1 MILLQDKSI
10 GARMTTE
17 MESAM
22 KKQNISSSSSSSTQ
36 PAAFKPHHTVE
47 ITKPAANPF
56 NKVLNKASNGTPAK
70 VRPTGAT
77 PLGLSSRPAGS
88 NSAKSS
94 NIIKSRTV
102 TSFVPAGASSCGG
115 KVTSFVNN
123 ENAPGSGNVTSFL
136 KSGKES
142 GNNSAS
148 MHKHRSVSI
157 SNGKKHTPCYIT
169 ISHCMYN
176 NNYY

>member
-22 KKQNISSSSSSSTQ
+22 KKQNNSSSSSSSTQ
-36 PAAFKPHHTVE
+36 PAAFKTHHTVE
-47 ITKPAANPF
+47 ITKPATNPF